1 MTICQ
6 THQRYWLPKDYFL
19 VVSLWTPLKQSSFIF
34 LMGGEKEGSF
44 AEKGPYH
51 HHLQQP
57 KGRELGSGLAEEF
70 ELILCSSRQGSAAS
84 PFLICMRSL
93 LPFMTHSL
101 HGSNPSIAPPR
112 MSLFLTAT
120 WSLMGQPD
128 RLVQLLSARVFYPKV
143 TLSSLPTLVSKS
155 ESLSP
160 VSWGCGN

>member
-1 MTICQ
+1 M
-6 THQRYWLPKDYFL
+6 
-19 VVSLWTPLKQSSFIF
+19 VSLWTPLKQSSFIF

-101 HGSNPSIAPPR
+101 HGSNPSIAAPR
-112 MSLFLTAT
+112 VCCGPTQIQGSTASGGNGGWPHPTHGMSLPLPLVRGTLICCPQALAFLFWYAA
-120 WSLMGQPD
+120 
-128 RLVQLLSARVFYPKV
+128 VLLYILQIIYFHYIY
-143 TLSSLPTLVSKS
+143 
-155 ESLSP
+155 
-160 VSWGCGN
+160 